1 MSDLRTPL
9 RRVRGYGSAK
19 HGVTHFLHQRITG
32 AALVLLICWGFSQT
46 PFLVGG
52 GFDYAQGWLASPL
65 NAALA
70 SLLLAVGL
78 YHGKLGMQVVIE
90 DYIAKPGTRTALL
103 VLNTFVAFAFAA
115 VGVVALLK
123 TAFSGGGAV

>member
-9 RRVRGYGSAK
+9 KRVRGLGAAQ
-19 HGVTHFLHQRITG
+19 HGVGHFIHQRVTG

-46 PFLVGG
+46 PFLVAGG
-52 GFDYAQGWLASPL
+52 YDGAHAWLQSPV

-70 SLLLAVGL
+70 SLLLIVGL
-78 YHGKLGMQVVIE
+78 YHGRLGVQVVIE
-90 DYIAKPGTRTALL
+90 DYIGKTGTRSALL
-103 VLNTFVAFAFAA
+103 ILNAFVAFAFAA

-123 TAFSGGGAV
+123 TAFSGGAS

>member
-9 RRVRGYGSAK
+9 RRVRGLGSAK
-19 HGVTHFLHQRITG
+19 HGVMHFVHQRVSG

-46 PFLVGG
+46 PFLVLHGYDG
-52 GFDYAQGWLASPL
+52 AHVWLQSPV

-78 YHGKLGMQVVIE
+78 YHGQLGVQVVIE
-90 DYIAKPGTRTALL
+90 DYIGKTGTRTVLL
-103 VLNTFVAFAFAA
+103 VLNAFVAFAFAA

-123 TAFSGGGAV
+123 TAFGGGAL